1 MGSFFFLFPN
11 ATLLTAN
18 RCTFSA
24 PGVSM
29 HGPNGQPTKKTT
41 RKKSGLPAVNG
52 NGSLGGG
59 APNEAGSESGS
70 GAEGSKPAHP
80 RLEEVALL

>member
-1 MGSFFFLFPN
+1 
-11 ATLLTAN
+11 
-18 RCTFSA
+18 
-24 PGVSM
+24 M